1 MTLLIMKK
9 LKRNN
14 ELERVNKK
22 LRSYNKDTR
31 LKIAERGYRLRLIS
45 KEEEDKLY
53 NGKRYS

>member
-1 MTLLIMKK
+1 MKK

-14 ELERVNKK
+14 ELEGANKK
-22 LRSYNKDTR
+22 LKSYNKDTR